1 MINKKNAQKEI
12 GNHINEIE
20 GSEIPEEVDGAEVDY
35 YEREEFYDDLQDIEE
50 EDQLEDGF
58 IIQDDDG
65 SI

>member
-1 MINKKNAQKEI
+1 MNKKNNAQGESDSYSDEI
-12 GNHINEIE
+12 QEGEIR
-20 GSEIPEEVDGAEVDY
+20 EEADAADVEQ